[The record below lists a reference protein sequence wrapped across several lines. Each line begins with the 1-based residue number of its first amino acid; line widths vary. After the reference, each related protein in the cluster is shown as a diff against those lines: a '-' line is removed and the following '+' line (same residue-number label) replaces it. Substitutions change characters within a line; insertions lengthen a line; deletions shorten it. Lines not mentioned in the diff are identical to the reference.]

1 MVFMDNN
8 LLSQSIYPK
17 PVEPPFSK
25 WKLPIIVLLVILVG
39 LIIWYFWPITDQ
51 PQNLSQKIPTTIP
64 DSGASNWLTYNN
76 KEYGFEFIYPVSLG
90 SLTTNTYPNN
100 YRESG
105 LYVERPD
112 STGARYIKYKDKVLP
127 VVSLVA
133 QASDNSSQNAIV
145 LNIFDLNKYRFIANS
160 VGAEYG
166 YDSDTDSWWVNST
179 DGKKAFTAEKVNGGY
194 KFRTG
199 DAGFTKDVFVTPLKE
214 KGVMIEIGL
223 EQYETSQVVQNRVT
237 IDQILAAF
245 KFVEP
250 QLIAWNSENEGD
262 FTGYYLKREGVY
274 GEENTGPYICDS
286 FVATQGDKIIT
297 DYFKNIWQN
306 GNTVN
311 NFSSGNFEFNLDLSK
326 VSATEKSKII
336 NSTPNSLISL
346 TLKKKIE
353 PGKGASPCHSFF
365 EILGVK

>member
-1 MVFMDNN
+1 MDNPIFH
-8 LLSQSIYPK
+8 SIYPK

-25 WKLPIIVLLVILVG
+25 WKIPTIILLVVLVG
-39 LIIWYFWPITDQ
+39 IAIWYFWPKTDQ
-51 PQNLSQKIPTTIP
+51 QQNLSQETPTTIP
-64 DSGASNWLTYNN
+64 NSGASNWLTYDN
-76 KEYGFEFIYPVSLG
+76 KEYGFEFIYPASLG
-90 SLTTNTYPNN
+90 SLTSNTYPNN

-145 LNIFDLNKYRFIANS
+145 LNIFDLNKYRFIAS
-160 VGAEYG
+160 SAGYEYG
-166 YDSDTDSWWVNST
+166 YDPNTDSWWVNST
-179 DGKKAFTAEKVNGGY
+179 DGKKAFASEKVNGGY

-199 DAGFTKDVFVTPLKE
+199 DAGFTKDVFVIPEKE

-237 IDQILAAF
+237 IDQILATF

-250 QLIAWNSENEGD
+250 QAIAWNTENEGD
-262 FTGYYLKREGVY
+262 FTGYYIKRENIY
-274 GEENTGPYICDS
+274 GEENTGPYTCDS
-286 FVATQGDKIIT
+286 FVATKGDKIIT

-311 NFSSGNFEFNLDLSK
+311 NFSSGDFEFNLDLSK
-326 VSATEKSKII
+326 MSSVDKNKII
-336 NSTPNSLISL
+336 NSTPNSPISL
-346 TLKKKIE
+346 TLKKKVE
-353 PGKGASPCHSFF
+353 PGKGAPPCYSFF
-365 EILGVK
+365 EILSVK